1 MVGVGDG
8 SLQADSLAR
17 SEGWSPLVA

>member
-1 MVGVGDG
+1 VGVGDG

>member
-17 SEGWSPLVA
+17 SEGWSPLGA